1 VQAASLLETL
11 EPHLTPAT
19 PRTPKLA
26 LRGGFGVAVTVH
38 APAAP
43 AAPAASSASQ
53 RARGAESGDNSV
65 PAEPEA
71 AT

>member
-1 VQAASLLETL
+1 MQAASLLKTL

-19 PRTPKLA
+19 PRTHKLA

-43 AAPAASSASQ
+43 ATSSASQ
-53 RARGAESGDNSV
+53 RAGAESGGNSV

-71 AT
+71 ATQLLT

>member
-1 VQAASLLETL
+1 MQAASLLETL
-11 EPHLTPAT
+11 KPHLAPAT

-43 AAPAASSASQ
+43 AASQ
-53 RARGAESGDNSV
+53 RAGAESGDNSM
-65 PAEPEA
+65 PAEA

>member
-1 VQAASLLETL
+1 MQAASLLETL

-43 AAPAASSASQ
+43 AAPALPAASSASQ
-53 RARGAESGDNSV
+53 RAGAESGDNSV
-65 PAEPEA
+65 PAEA

>member
-1 VQAASLLETL
+1 MQAASLLETL

-26 LRGGFGVAVTVH
+26 LRGGFDVAVTVH

-53 RARGAESGDNSV
+53 RAGAESGDNSV